1 MWFTDNPWPPI
12 VLFACLAV
20 VFFAIWTSKRRNI
33 LLVAAAAMLVLGGA
47 TYVLEKS
54 IVTDEELVERELL
67 QMTDAFHQ
75 HDIDGT
81 LEFISV
87 QAEPIRGYVR
97 QAGDLLTEIHTLRI
111 TDVDVELLAE
121 GSRAKTHF
129 RANGEATAIAVGRHR
144 FSTRWELTWQRE
156 GETWKVID
164 VERLDPIS
172 GETITPFSW
181 Q

>member
-20 VFFAIWTSKRRNI
+20 VFFAVWTSKRRKI
-33 LLVAAAAMLVLGGA
+33 LLVAAAAMLVLVGA
-47 TYVLEKS
+47 TYVLEES

-67 QMTDAFHQ
+67 QMTDAFHR
-75 HDIDGT
+75 HDIEGT
-81 LEFISV
+81 LEFFSA
-87 QAEPIRGYVR
+87 QSDPFRGYVR
-97 QAGDLLTEIHTLRI
+97 QAGEMITEINTLRI
-111 TDVDVELLAE
+111 TDIDIKLLAE

-129 RANGEATAIAVGRHR
+129 RANGQATAVAVGLQR

-156 GETWKVID
+156 GDAWKVIN
-164 VERLDPIS
+164 VERLDPMS
-172 GETITPFSW
+172 RETIPPFSL